1 MISSTYQP
9 SMVGPACYCT
19 SEQTATP
26 GCWSRL
32 CPTST
37 DFKLHAVSPFHR
49 GENLIA
55 GTLRQSP

>member
-1 MISSTYQP
+1 ML
-9 SMVGPACYCT
+9 GPACYCT

-55 GTLRQSP
+55 AP